1 MNLVPV
7 QTPTVSI
14 QKINPT
20 LDDRQKRVA
29 LLLASGEFDTFC
41 DRIRDGLNDLATLKE
56 EYVTTIL
63 EKDRDGTSIA
73 LTTMAGI
80 VERIGDQADNLAREG
95 LKR

>member
-1 MNLVPV
+1 VLFR
-7 QTPTVSI
+7 S
-14 QKINPT
+14 
-20 LDDRQKRVA
+20 
-29 LLLASGEFDTFC
+29 
-41 DRIRDGLNDLATLKE
+41 DLATLKE